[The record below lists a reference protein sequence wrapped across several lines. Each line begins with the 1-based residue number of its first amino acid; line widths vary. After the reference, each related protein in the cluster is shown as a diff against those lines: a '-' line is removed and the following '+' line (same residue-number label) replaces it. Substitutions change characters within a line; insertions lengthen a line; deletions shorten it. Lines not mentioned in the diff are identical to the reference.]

1 MPLESR
7 KLIFPNANL
16 GDDLDDLGC
25 KQIHDVSGTDFRRS
39 EVEAH
44 STAVSKVAVAIT
56 TRHGDNGSAQATK
69 GIYVLN
75 GWQRTAEEMKGRLP
89 ITGRSWEAILQ
100 PCSGLQR
107 KRMKRRR
114 QIGGGEEYSGSAKDN
129 ADEALSVGILLWRIR
144 ASKALKDLASREE
157 FAEVEACEGTAL
169 IGPDNVWFESTEET
183 KQGGELGNE
192 GLEAAGRSGG
202 VELGTVR
209 WPNASKTGSGVDSDT
224 VRYVAI
230 REAGDEWASTIHVD
244 NSARGRLF
252 AIRILM
258 KR

>member
-1 MPLESR
+1 M
-7 KLIFPNANL
+7 KL
-16 GDDLDDLGC
+16 DLLSDLY
-25 KQIHDVSGTDFRRS
+25 VS
-39 EVEAH
+39 
-44 STAVSKVAVAIT
+44 
-56 TRHGDNGSAQATK
+56 
-69 GIYVLN
+69 
-75 GWQRTAEEMKGRLP
+75 
-89 ITGRSWEAILQ
+89 
-100 PCSGLQR
+100 
-107 KRMKRRR
+107 
-114 QIGGGEEYSGSAKDN
+114 
-129 ADEALSVGILLWRIR
+129 LWV
-144 ASKALKDLASREE
+144 EE

-169 IGPDNVWFESTEET
+169 IGPDNVWFKSTEET